1 MATEVRYMPMIDEG
15 DNGYPKMMRVIYDA
29 QGNAIAQSEAP
40 LSEAKAADP
49 SSIAS
54 YYDCL
59 REYFTSVASYIDLQ
73 TDITPAMSR
82 KMFEVFA
89 FCSSYI
95 SQNPLD
101 FSAGDN

>member
-1 MATEVRYMPMIDEG
+1 MAIEARYMPMIDEG
-15 DNGYPKMMRVIYDA
+15 DNGYPKMMRVIYDE
-29 QGNAIAQSEAP
+29 QGKVVAQSEAP

-59 REYFTSVASYIDLQ
+59 RDYFTSIASYVDLQ
-73 TDITPAMSR
+73 TDVTPAMSR

-89 FCSSYI
+89 FCSNYI